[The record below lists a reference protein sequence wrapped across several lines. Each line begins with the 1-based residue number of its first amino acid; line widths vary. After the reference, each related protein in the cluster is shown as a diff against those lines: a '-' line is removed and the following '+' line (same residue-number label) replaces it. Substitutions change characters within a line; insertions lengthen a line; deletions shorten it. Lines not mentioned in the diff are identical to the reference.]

1 MFWQLHHD
9 KSPILCDLAERVL
22 HTLANSVPCER
33 FFSSIA
39 ILHTDRRSK
48 LSPEHVDKLLYIQ
61 INRRTLKR
69 DLKTVLPD
77 LSPEDDAM
85 PGGLWEDSFG
95 CETPIM
101 ESMVDPEVAGEASE
115 EHCVLETTE
124 KAIPG
129 NIEAS

>member
-1 MFWQLHHD
+1 M
-9 KSPILCDLAERVL
+9 
-22 HTLANSVPCER
+22 
-33 FFSSIA
+33 A
-39 ILHTDRRSK
+39 ILHTDKRSK
-48 LSPEHVDKLLYIQ
+48 LSPKHVDKLLYIQ

-69 DLKTVLPD
+69 DLKTVLSD

-101 ESMVDPEVAGEASE
+101 ESMIEPEVSEDSE